1 MDLHTYDKKTNFE
14 VPFDILNLE
23 KKIKEKKVIDTF
35 DNIKLNVESNKF
47 LKDML
52 LNLNS
57 FDSINQFYIL
67 DILYICSFII
77 TEDFLNEL
85 ELQLLDMK
93 TGFCEQGKTIRLIQ
107 LIKAFSN

>member
-67 DILYICSFII
+67 DILYMCSFII